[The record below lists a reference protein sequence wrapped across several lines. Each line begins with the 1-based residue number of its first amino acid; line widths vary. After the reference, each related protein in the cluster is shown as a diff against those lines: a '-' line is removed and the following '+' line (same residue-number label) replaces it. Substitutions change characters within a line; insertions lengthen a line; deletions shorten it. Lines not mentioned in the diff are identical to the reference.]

1 MTREFSPESVYE
13 ISRNFME
20 SRILLTGVELNLFSL
35 LTVEPLTAQEI
46 TSRLE
51 LDLRATTVVVDVLSA
66 LGFLRKNN
74 DRYQTEPS
82 IAPLLSESSP
92 TSILPGIQ
100 HAANLWVTWSQL
112 TNVVHH
118 GGPAKRP
125 DTGRGQDTTKA
136 FIGAMHVGAARVA
149 PNIVEAISPGE
160 AKALIDVGGGS
171 GTYTMAFLQAAHEMK
186 ATLFDL
192 PPVIEMARERL
203 SDAGML
209 DRVNLIEGDY
219 YKDELP
225 SGHDLALLSA
235 IIHQN
240 SFEQNLMLYKKI
252 FRALDSGGRIVI
264 RDHVMEPDRTRPV
277 SGAVFAINMLVNT
290 PGGGTYTFDEIK
302 EALNEAGF
310 TAVNQIQAKGMFA
323 LVEAFKP

>member
-1 MTREFSPESVYE
+1 
-13 ISRNFME
+13 
-20 SRILLTGVELNLFSL
+20 
-35 LTVEPLTAQEI
+35 
-46 TSRLE
+46 
-51 LDLRATTVVVDVLSA
+51 
-66 LGFLRKNN
+66 
-74 DRYQTEPS
+74 
-82 IAPLLSESSP
+82 
-92 TSILPGIQ
+92 
-100 HAANLWVTWSQL
+100 
-112 TNVVHH
+112 
-118 GGPAKRP
+118 
-125 DTGRGQDTTKA
+125 
-136 FIGAMHVGAARVA
+136 
-149 PNIVEAISPGE
+149 
-160 AKALIDVGGGS
+160 
-171 GTYTMAFLQAAHEMK
+171 MAFLQAAHEMK

-209 DRVNLIEGDY
+209 DRVNLIAGDY

-240 SFEQNLMLYKKI
+240 SLEQNLILYKKI
-252 FRALDSGGRIVI
+252 FGALDSGGRIVI